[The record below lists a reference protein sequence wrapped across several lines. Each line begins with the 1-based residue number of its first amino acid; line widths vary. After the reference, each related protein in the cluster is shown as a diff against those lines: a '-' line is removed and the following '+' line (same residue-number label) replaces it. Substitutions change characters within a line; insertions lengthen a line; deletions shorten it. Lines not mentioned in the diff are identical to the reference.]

1 MRDDLI
7 DTLRDCANA
16 LGELLPR
23 DHVYRKLVDRA
34 NRLLDRHDQS
44 SSEQRAADAL
54 RDLIDALPPGTQTS
68 MLAFQPEVNGQKAG
82 TVKALLMAD
91 NADDLRAA
99 QWVIAHGSTKR
110 GGGNE

>member
-23 DHVYRKLVDRA
+23 DHVHRKLVDQA
-34 NRLLDRHDQS
+34 NHLLDRHDQS

-54 RDLIDALPPGTQTS
+54 RRLMDALPPGTQTS
-68 MLAFQPEVNGQKAG
+68 MLAFQPEVNGQKAR

-91 NADDLRAA
+91 DADDLRAA
-99 QWVIAHGSTKR
+99 QWVIAHGST
-110 GGGNE
+110 

>member
-7 DTLRDCANA
+7 DALRDCANT

-23 DHVYRKLVDRA
+23 DHVYRKLVKQA

-44 SSEQRAADAL
+44 SSEQRVADAL
-54 RDLIDALPPGTQTS
+54 RDLIGALPPGTQMS
-68 MLAFQPEVNGQKAG
+68 MLAFQTEVNGQKAG

-91 NADDLRAA
+91 NVDDLRAA

-110 GGGNE
+110 RGGNE